1 MVKFKI
7 DEKEYELKDYI
18 SIEDYSN
25 IFKVKDLF
33 TDQYFAA
40 KVVNL
45 MTGCP
50 VEDLLKSDYEQVNYL
65 ATYIVSLVPLD
76 KDIPFVD
83 RFEIDGVHYG
93 FFPNWRDLTFAEFVD
108 IDTISTKEPQELL
121 NMLHI
126 LASIMYR
133 PIDHEISEH
142 NFLIEEYDLKT
153 MIKRSELFKKK
164 LNMRYVLGAQRF
176 FTKLEKRFSLYTQA
190 SLIQKINLK
199 TKIKL
204 MWKMRKVIWS
214 TLFKRH
220 TDGSLSS
227 IELLEM
233 ILQNTT
239 TSIKKT

>member
-50 VEDLLKSDYEQVNYL
+50 IEDLLKSDYEQVNYL
-65 ATYIVSLVPLD
+65 ATYIISLVPID
-76 KDIPFVD
+76 KEIPFLD
-83 RFEIDGVHYG
+83 RFEIDGIHYG
-93 FFPNWRDLTFAEFVD
+93 FFPNWRDLTFAEFID
-108 IDTISTKEPQELL
+108 IDTISTKEPKELL

-126 LASIMYR
+126 LAAIMYR

-164 LNMRYVLGAQRF
+164 LNVRYVLGAQRF

>member
-1 MVKFKI
+1 MLKFKI

-45 MTGCP
+45 ITGCP
-50 VEDLLKSDYEQVNYL
+50 IEDLLKSDYEEVNYL
-65 ATYIVSLVPLD
+65 ATYIISLVPMD
-76 KDIPFVD
+76 KNIPFVD
-83 RFEIDGVHYG
+83 RFEIDGIHYG

-108 IDTISTKEPQELL
+108 IDTISTKEPKELL

-126 LASIMYR
+126 LAAIMYR

-164 LNMRYVLGAQRF
+164 LNVRYVLGAQRF

-190 SLIQKINLK
+190 SLIQKISWRK
-199 TKIKL
+199 KIKL
-204 MWKMRKVIWS
+204 VWKMRKVIWS
-214 TLFKRH
+214 TLFKKRMG
-220 TDGSLSS
+220 GSLSS

>member
-45 MTGCP
+45 ITGCP
-50 VEDLLKSDYEQVNYL
+50 IEDLLKSDYEQVNYL
-65 ATYIVSLVPLD
+65 ATYIISLVPMD
-76 KDIPFVD
+76 KDIPFID
-83 RFEIDGVHYG
+83 RFEIDGIHYG

-108 IDTISTKEPQELL
+108 IDTISTKEPKELL

-126 LASIMYR
+126 LAAIMYR

-153 MIKRSELFKKK
+153 MIKE
-164 LNMRYVLGAQRF
+164 Q
-176 FTKLEKRFSLYTQA
+176 
-190 SLIQKINLK
+190 
-199 TKIKL
+199 
-204 MWKMRKVIWS
+204 
-214 TLFKRH
+214 
-220 TDGSLSS
+220 
-227 IELLEM
+227 
-233 ILQNTT
+233 
-239 TSIKKT
+239 

>member
-7 DEKEYELKDYI
+7 DKKEYELKDYI

-45 MTGCP
+45 ITGCP
-50 VEDLLKSDYEQVNYL
+50 IEDLLKSDYEEVNYL
-65 ATYIVSLVPLD
+65 ATYIISLVPMD

-83 RFEIDGVHYG
+83 RFEIDGIHYG
-93 FFPNWRDLTFAEFVD
+93 FFPNWKDLTFAEFVD
-108 IDTISTKEPQELL
+108 IDTISTKEPKELL

-126 LASIMYR
+126 LAAIMYR

-164 LNMRYVLGAQRF
+164 LNVRYVLGAQRF
-176 FTKLEKRFSLYTQA
+176 FMKLEKRFSLYTQA
-190 SLIQKINLK
+190 SLIQKISWTK
-199 TKIKL
+199 KIKL
-204 MWKMRKVIWS
+204 VWKMRKIIWA
-214 TLFKRH
+214 TLFKKRMG
-220 TDGSLSS
+220 GSLSS
-227 IELLEM
+227 TELLEM

>member
-1 MVKFKI
+1 MLKFKI

-45 MTGCP
+45 ITGCP
-50 VEDLLKSDYEQVNYL
+50 IEDLLKSDYEQVNYL
-65 ATYIVSLVPLD
+65 ATYIISLVPMD
-76 KDIPFVD
+76 KNIPFVD
-83 RFEIDGVHYG
+83 RFEIDGIHYG

-108 IDTISTKEPQELL
+108 IDTISTKEPKELL

-126 LASIMYR
+126 LAAIMYR

-164 LNMRYVLGAQRF
+164 LNVRYVLGAQRF

-190 SLIQKINLK
+190 SLIQKISWRK
-199 TKIKL
+199 KIKL
-204 MWKMRKVIWS
+204 VWKMRKVIWS
-214 TLFKRH
+214 TLFKKRMG
-220 TDGSLSS
+220 GSLSS

>member
-1 MVKFKI
+1 MLKFKI

-25 IFKVKDLF
+25 IFKVKDIF

-45 MTGCP
+45 ITGCP
-50 VEDLLKSDYEQVNYL
+50 IEDLLKSDYEQVNYL
-65 ATYIVSLVPLD
+65 ATYIISLVPMD
-76 KDIPFVD
+76 KNIPFVD
-83 RFEIDGVHYG
+83 RFEIDGIHYG

-108 IDTISTKEPQELL
+108 IDTISTKEPKELL

-126 LASIMYR
+126 LAAIMYR

-164 LNMRYVLGAQRF
+164 LNVRYVLGAQRF

-190 SLIQKINLK
+190 SLIQKISWRK
-199 TKIKL
+199 KIKL
-204 MWKMRKVIWS
+204 VWKMRKVIWS
-214 TLFKRH
+214 TLFKKRMG
-220 TDGSLSS
+220 GSLSS

>member
-7 DEKEYELKDYI
+7 NEKEYELKDYI

-45 MTGCP
+45 ITGCP

-65 ATYIVSLVPLD
+65 ATYIVSLVPVD
-76 KDIPFVD
+76 QEIPFVD

-93 FFPNWRDLTFAEFVD
+93 FFPNWRDLTFAEFID
-108 IDTISTKEPQELL
+108 IDTISTKEPHELL

-126 LASIMYR
+126 LAAIMFR
-133 PIDHEISEH
+133 PIEHEISEH
-142 NFLIEEYDLKT
+142 NFLIEEYDVKT
-153 MIKRSELFKKK
+153 MIKRSEIFKKK
-164 LNMRYVLGAQRF
+164 LNVRYVLGAQRF
-176 FTKLEKRFSLYTQA
+176 FTKLEKRFSLYTRA
-190 SLIQKINLK
+190 SLIQKISW
-199 TKIKL
+199 TKKIQL
-204 MWKMRKVIWS
+204 LWKMRKVMWS
-214 TLFKRH
+214 TLFKKR
-220 TDGSLSS
+220 TGGTLSS